1 MRPAVL
7 VALAA
12 VALAACSE
20 SRPPSEPHE
29 GWVADG
35 DRWWVP
41 GTDTSAAFRDLS
53 TIEAMGVARDE
64 SEWVRW
70 FQEQMTDI
78 YRTSPEVVDS
88 VFEAEFLPAIRQGVP
103 VSDDYARVAEGLVDS
118 VKTQFFQRYNSA
130 RYQPPAEPL
139 AIPSDLSDQSGQV
152 VVQVYVNAE
161 KEPVAVEVVEGTGTE
176 LDQIAMRRAI
186 DSGFTDAWVRE
197 TAGRSAGK
205 PIPNWVRVTSTFGS

>member
-7 VALAA
+7 VALA
-12 VALAACSE
+12 VFALAACSE
-20 SRPPSEPHE
+20 RPPSEPPE
-29 GWVADG
+29 GWVAEG
-35 DRWWVP
+35 DQWWVP

-88 VFEAEFLPAIRQGVP
+88 VFEAEFLPAIQRGVP

-118 VKTQFFQRYNSA
+118 VKTAFFQRYNSA

-139 AIPSDLSDQSGQV
+139 AIPSDLSAESGQV

-186 DSGFTDAWVRE
+186 DSEFTDAWVRE

-205 PIPNWVRVTSTFGS
+205 PIPNWVRVTSSFGT